1 MAIPAAWFIITWGDS
16 TLEEVQDIDVEVAV
30 DEETLIVPRGGDILP
45 APATGSIGR
54 MVMTGF
60 SEKGL
65 LASELGQSKL
75 MVIKKRSR
83 VFVSIGGDLL
93 GWRNRD
99 AIIWSGYCRLDRR
112 RVQATVNGA
121 VLFAF
126 AFKFISKPDAT
137 TGTETDGGAASP
149 P

>member
-16 TLEEVQDIDVEVAV
+16 TLEEVRDIEVEVAV

-54 MVMTGF
+54 IVMTGF

-75 MVIKKRSR
+75 MVIKKRLSR
-83 VFVSIGGDLL
+83 VFAFGL
-93 GWRNRD
+93 GWRNKD

-126 AFKFISKPDAT
+126 AFKFISKPDTT
-137 TGTETDGGAASP
+137 TGTETDGGAADAP